1 MSAEAPN
8 VVRLPEPRS
17 RRARQEAAFLPAAL
31 EVVETPPSPV
41 GRAVAATIVAF
52 FCVALAWTVLGTVDI
67 VAVAPGKIVPT
78 GRSKVIQPF
87 ETGVVRA
94 IRVHDGQTVKAG
106 EVLIELDPTMS
117 AAELEHLRSDLM
129 SAQLDIA
136 RYRAALTEDGDPLT
150 QFRAPAGAPRE
161 LVEMHRNYLLSQT
174 AEQNSKLG
182 EIDRQI
188 AQKEAERDT
197 IAAGVAGLQA
207 TIPIVQER
215 VDVRKYLYSK
225 ELGSKI
231 IYLTDLQDL
240 IGKQHDLEVQKGK
253 QREAEAAV
261 AALRETRT
269 KTVTT
274 YRRSMFEELAK
285 AEQKAGALAQDV
297 IKAGERTKLQLLTS
311 PVDGA
316 VQQLAVHTIGGI
328 VTPAQ
333 TLAVI
338 VPLDSHLEIE
348 AMVSNRDIGFVS
360 AGQTAEIKVDTFN
373 FTRYGL
379 LHGKVLSVSQDA
391 ITRDKASDRPNDASR
406 GAEPAASEAKGQE
419 LTYAARVSLDRTQ
432 MLIEDKLVNLSPGM
446 AVTVEVKTGARRI
459 ISYLLSPL
467 LRYKQEVLRER

>member
-1 MSAEAPN
+1 MPSFIICKPESKMSAEAPN

-31 EVVETPPSPV
+31 EVVETPPSPI
-41 GRAVAATIVAF
+41 GRAVAATIGAF
-52 FCVALAWTVLGTVDI
+52 FCIALAWTVLGTVDI

-94 IRVHDGQTVKAG
+94 IRVHDGQIVKAG

-117 AAELEHLRSDLM
+117 TAELEHLRSDLM
-129 SAQLDIA
+129 SAQLDVA
-136 RYRAALTEDGDPLT
+136 RYRAALAEEGDPLT
-150 QFRAPAGAPRE
+150 RFRPPAGAPQE

-174 AEQNSKLG
+174 AEQNSKLA

-207 TIPIVQER
+207 AIPIVQER
-215 VDVRKYLYSK
+215 VDVRKYLYTK

-240 IGKQHDLEVQKGK
+240 IGKQHDLEVQKSK

-274 YRRSMFEELAK
+274 YRRSM
-285 AEQKAGALAQDV
+285 
-297 IKAGERTKLQLLTS
+297 
-311 PVDGA
+311 
-316 VQQLAVHTIGGI
+316 
-328 VTPAQ
+328 
-333 TLAVI
+333 
-338 VPLDSHLEIE
+338 
-348 AMVSNRDIGFVS
+348 
-360 AGQTAEIKVDTFN
+360 
-373 FTRYGL
+373 
-379 LHGKVLSVSQDA
+379 
-391 ITRDKASDRPNDASR
+391 
-406 GAEPAASEAKGQE
+406 
-419 LTYAARVSLDRTQ
+419 
-432 MLIEDKLVNLSPGM
+432 
-446 AVTVEVKTGARRI
+446 
-459 ISYLLSPL
+459 
-467 LRYKQEVLRER
+467 

>member
-1 MSAEAPN
+1 
-8 VVRLPEPRS
+8 
-17 RRARQEAAFLPAAL
+17 
-31 EVVETPPSPV
+31 
-41 GRAVAATIVAF
+41 
-52 FCVALAWTVLGTVDI
+52 
-67 VAVAPGKIVPT
+67 
-78 GRSKVIQPF
+78 
-87 ETGVVRA
+87 
-94 IRVHDGQTVKAG
+94 
-106 EVLIELDPTMS
+106 VLIELDPTMS
-117 AAELEHLRSDLM
+117 TAELEHLRSDLM

-136 RYRAALTEDGDPLT
+136 RYRAALTEEGDPLT
-150 QFRAPAGAPRE
+150 QFRPPAGARRE

-174 AEQNSKLG
+174 AEQDSKLG

-188 AQKEAERDT
+188 AQKEAERET

-207 TIPIVQER
+207 AIPIVQER
-215 VDVRKYLYSK
+215 VDVRKYLYNK

-253 QREAEAAV
+253 QREADAAV

-285 AEQKAGALAQDV
+285 AEQKAAALAQDV

-391 ITRDKASDRPNDASR
+391 ITHDKASDRPNDASR
-406 GAEPAASEAKGQE
+406 GAESAASEAKGQE
-419 LTYAARVSLDRTQ
+419 LMYAARVSLDRTQ